1 MNATTITIENMSQSK
16 IVSVKI
22 TKLWNIKDISTMFH
36 PDVNVFIG
44 VNGSSKTTFLNLI
57 EGALLVDIRI
67 LSKIQYERISIVL
80 DNEEIKTV
88 DIDKDTSDNIPVI
101 RYRINNIE
109 TYEIPYGEMRH
120 PYRMNVLRE
129 IIDVLRNKLCAYVP
143 ISWLSVYRERNIS
156 KEIFDDT
163 NSSRDNTNVVDAKL
177 NYLLRK
183 LLSYRLQLE
192 GELNKVA
199 DKFKEDVFSIMLYNK
214 KYDCI
219 DVDNF
224 VSFSSLDP
232 KLIKRQLFEVFKKLG
247 IVRDKA
253 KDIADHMD
261 ALASVMG
268 KILSKTQLSAED
280 LMPIALLNR
289 TMSLIDL
296 SKKEEAAK
304 SQINAPLNNYLKCL
318 KDFMPEKTFEFEDG
332 IEGMSIKLDGDHKA
346 GGIRPITITPSSLSS
361 GEKQLLILLTET
373 LLQQNVPTIFLADE
387 PELSLHI
394 DWQRK
399 IISSVRELN
408 PNAQIIVATHSPEIA
423 GLWIPNVINMA
434 NITNYVQ

>member
-1 MNATTITIENMSQSK
+1 MSQSK

-67 LSKIQYERISIVL
+67 LTKIQYESISIVL
-80 DNEEIKTV
+80 DNKNISTIDIIKDVT
-88 DIDKDTSDNIPVI
+88 DSIPVI
-101 RYRINNIE
+101 KYRINNAE

-120 PYRMNVLRE
+120 PYRMNALRE
-129 IIDVLRNKLCAYVP
+129 IIDILRDKLCTHVP
-143 ISWLSVYRERNIS
+143 ISWLSVYRERSVS
-156 KEIFDDT
+156 KELFDDT
-163 NSSRDNTNVVDAKL
+163 NSSRENINVVDAKL
-177 NYLLRK
+177 NYLLRN

-224 VSFSSLDP
+224 LSFSSLDP
-232 KLIKRQLFEVFKKLG
+232 KLIKKQLFGVFIKLG

-253 KDIADHMD
+253 SDISAHMD
-261 ALASVMG
+261 ALASVMN
-268 KILSKTQLSAED
+268 KILTKQQLSAED

-289 TMSLIDL
+289 TMSLIEL
-296 SKKEEAAK
+296 SEKEEASK
-304 SQINAPLNNYLKCL
+304 SQINAPLNKYIKCL
-318 KDFMPEKTFEFEDG
+318 KDFIPEKIFEFEDG
-332 IEGMSIKLDGDHKA
+332 REGLSIKLE
-346 GGIRPITITPSSLSS
+346 GGQKIGGLQPISIPPSSLSS

-408 PNAQIIVATHSPEIA
+408 PNAQVIVATHSPEIA
-423 GLWIPNVINMA
+423 GLWTPNVINMA
-434 NITNYVQ
+434 NITKYVQ